1 MIFILLISFVVLLI
15 SGVPVIFS
23 LSGATLLTF
32 ALVQPQNL
40 LTVPQI
46 LFAAN
51 DSFALLAIPFFILA
65 GNLMEYSGIS
75 KRLVVFC
82 EKIVGGVTGGLGV
95 VVILSCLFF
104 GAISGS
110 APATVAAIGTILIPA
125 MAQRGYPKPWSAAL
139 VATSGT
145 LGAILPPSIPMILYG
160 VLSGTSISALFT
172 AGILPGIFIGFCFV
186 VYVLI
191 YCHKHKI
198 DKTRRSTFKDVI
210 RSGCSAFWAL
220 LMPVI
225 ILGGIYSG
233 VFTPTE
239 SAALAS
245 IYGATIGLFVYK
257 ELKLKDL
264 PKILLSSAETSSII
278 ILLITTSAA
287 FSIILI
293 RENIPVSFSSWIS
306 NFSENPYMFL
316 FLFSVAMLLWGT
328 FMSVLPALIILTPM
342 LAPAAQAL
350 GVNSV
355 HFGLIF
361 IFLLQ
366 IGSISPPLGVD
377 LFTVCGISKLGFDKV
392 VKEIWKFLLIYALA
406 LVFLIVFPAISLF
419 LPNLLGVK

>member
-1 MIFILLISFVVLLI
+1 MICLLLISFIILLI

-23 LSGATLLTF
+23 LSGATLITF
-32 ALVQPQNL
+32 ALLQPHNF
-40 LTVPQI
+40 LTIPQI

-75 KRLVVFC
+75 KRLVAFC
-82 EKIVGGVTGGLGV
+82 EKVVGGVTGGLGV

-110 APATVAAIGTILIPA
+110 APATVAAIGAILIPA
-125 MAQRGYPKPWSAAL
+125 MIQRGYPKPWSAAL

-172 AGILPGIFIGFCFV
+172 AGILPGILIAVCFII
-186 VYVLI
+186 YTLI
-191 YCHKHKI
+191 YCHKNKI
-198 DKTRRSTFKDVI
+198 DRTSRSSLQDILK
-210 RSGCSAFWAL
+210 SGCSAFWAL
-220 LMPVI
+220 LMPII

-245 IYGATIGLFVYK
+245 VYGLIIGLFVYK
-257 ELKLKDL
+257 ELKLKQL

-278 ILLITTSAA
+278 LLLITTSAA
-287 FSIILI
+287 FSILLI
-293 RENIPVSFSSWIS
+293 RDNVPLVFSHWIS
-306 NFSENPYMFL
+306 NFSQDPAVFL
-316 FLFSVAMLLWGT
+316 LLFSVAMILWGT

-350 GVNSV
+350 GINNV

-377 LFTVCGISKLGFDKV
+377 LFTVCGISRLEFGKIV
-392 VKEIWKFLLIYALA
+392 QEIWKFLLIYALA
-406 LVFLIVFPAISLF
+406 LVLLITFPSISLY
-419 LPNLLGVK
+419 LPNLLGLG